1 MVTVQWWITNRWMT
15 DSLSCLFLIFVYVKL
30 LSLKFMVNSVIYML
44 RLNASRY
51 FVRGYVERDFSVTS
65 QLRHELRDE
74 SL

>member
-51 FVRGYVERDFSVTS
+51 FVRGYVERDFQCNVAAEA
-65 QLRHELRDE
+65 RVER
-74 SL
+74 